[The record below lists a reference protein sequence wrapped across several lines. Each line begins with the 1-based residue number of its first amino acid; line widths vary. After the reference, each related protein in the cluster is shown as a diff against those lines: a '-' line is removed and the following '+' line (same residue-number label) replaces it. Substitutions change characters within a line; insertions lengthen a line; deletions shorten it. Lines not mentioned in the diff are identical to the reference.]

1 MANWVKNLRK
11 NNYHHVSQ
19 EFNAS
24 VLVSV
29 KQKKYTH
36 GYMDSFENVKNYEH
50 VFNTWKTF
58 EIKNRKNWYDLY
70 LKCCVSLSANVFQ
83 KFRTESINFF
93 ELDPANYLFTP
104 GYSWVSILRFTGVS
118 LKLISDIEKYQFIKC
133 MIRGGIQWFVRII
146 AKLTTNS

>member
-50 VFNTWKTF
+50 VLIHGKHFK
-58 EIKNRKNWYDLY
+58 
-70 LKCCVSLSANVFQ
+70 LKIG
-83 KFRTESINFF
+83 KI
-93 ELDPANYLFTP
+93 D
-104 GYSWVSILRFTGVS
+104 
-118 LKLISDIEKYQFIKC
+118 
-133 MIRGGIQWFVRII
+133 MIYI
-146 AKLTTNS
+146 